1 MMFEMIV
8 NDQIQFNFPK
18 KNFSAFA
25 KHLCKQLMAKD
36 PKKRIGN
43 GKNGINEI
51 KAHPF
56 FEGIDWDKVA
66 AK

>member
-1 MMFEMIV
+1 
-8 NDQIQFNFPK
+8 
-18 KNFSAFA
+18 
-25 KHLCKQLMAKD
+25 MAKD